1 MKTGEKIRA
10 WRLRLKMTQEN
21 FALAT
26 SLYQSQLSNYENCL
40 IIPTRKVLKRI
51 ADAIGVSP
59 ESLEGEDIE
68 RRTRA

>member
-1 MKTGEKIRA
+1 MKTGEKIKA
-10 WRLRLKMTQEN
+10 WRLRLKVTQEN

-26 SLYQSQLSNYENCL
+26 SLYQSQLCNYENCL

-51 ADAIGVSP
+51 ADALGVSP

>member
-40 IIPTRKVLKRI
+40 IIPTRKVLARI
-51 ADAIGVSP
+51 ADALGIDP
-59 ESLEGEDIE
+59 ESLEGDDMKG
-68 RRTRA
+68 RAR

>member
-1 MKTGEKIRA
+1 MKTGEKIKA

-21 FALAT
+21 FALVT

-51 ADAIGVSP
+51 ANAIGIDP
-59 ESLEGEDIE
+59 ESLEGDDMKG
-68 RRTRA
+68 RTR

>member
-1 MKTGEKIRA
+1 MKTGEKIWLWRA
-10 WRLRLKMTQEN
+10 KLGMTQEN

-40 IIPTRKVLKRI
+40 IIPTKKVLKRI
-51 ADAIGVSP
+51 ANAIGIDP
-59 ESLEGEDIE
+59 ESLEGEDME

>member
-1 MKTGEKIRA
+1 MKTGEKIKA

-51 ADAIGVSP
+51 ADALGVDP
-59 ESLEGEDIE
+59 ESLEGEDME

>member
-1 MKTGEKIRA
+1 MKTGEKIKA

-40 IIPTRKVLKRI
+40 IIPTRKVLARI
-51 ADAIGVSP
+51 ADALGVSP
-59 ESLEGEDIE
+59 ESLEGDDMGG
-68 RRTRA
+68 RTR

>member
-59 ESLEGEDIE
+59 ESLEGEDME
-68 RRTRA
+68 GRTR

>member
-10 WRLRLKMTQEN
+10 MRLRLRVTQEN
-21 FALAT
+21 FALVT

-59 ESLEGEDIE
+59 ESLEGDDMKG
-68 RRTRA
+68 RTR

>member
-10 WRLRLKMTQEN
+10 WRLRMKMTQEN

-40 IIPTRKVLKRI
+40 IIPTKKVLKRI
-51 ADAIGVSP
+51 ADELGIDP
-59 ESLEGEDIE
+59 ESLEGDDME

>member
-51 ADAIGVSP
+51 ADALGIDP
-59 ESLEGEDIE
+59 ESLEGDDMKG
-68 RRTRA
+68 RTR

>member
-10 WRLRLKMTQEN
+10 MRLRLKMTQEN

-40 IIPTRKVLKRI
+40 IIPTKKVLKRI
-51 ADAIGVSP
+51 ADELGIDP
-59 ESLEGEDIE
+59 ESLEGDDME

>member
-1 MKTGEKIRA
+1 MKTGEKIKA
-10 WRLRLKMTQEN
+10 WRLRLKVTKEN

-51 ADAIGVSP
+51 ADALGIDP
-59 ESLEGEDIE
+59 ESLEGEDME
-68 RRTRA
+68 GRTR

>member
-10 WRLRLKMTQEN
+10 MRLKLGMTQEN
-21 FALAT
+21 FALET
-26 SLYQSQLSNYENCL
+26 SLYQRQISNYENCL

-51 ADAIGVSP
+51 ADALGVSP

-68 RRTRA
+68 RRTRT

>member
-40 IIPTRKVLKRI
+40 IIPTKKVLARI
-51 ADAIGVSP
+51 ADAIGVLP
-59 ESLEGEDIE
+59 ESLEGDDMEG
-68 RRTRA
+68 RTR

>member
-1 MKTGEKIRA
+1 MKTGEKIKA

-51 ADAIGVSP
+51 ADAIGIDP
-59 ESLEGEDIE
+59 ESLEGDDMKG
-68 RRTRA
+68 RTR

>member
-10 WRLRLKMTQEN
+10 MRLRPRVTQEN

-40 IIPTRKVLKRI
+40 IIPTRKVLTRI
-51 ADAIGVSP
+51 ANALGVSP

>member
-26 SLYQSQLSNYENCL
+26 ALYQSQLSNYENCL
-40 IIPTRKVLKRI
+40 IIPTKKVLARI
-51 ADAIGVSP
+51 ADALGIDP
-59 ESLEGEDIE
+59 ESLEGDDMKG
-68 RRTRA
+68 RTR